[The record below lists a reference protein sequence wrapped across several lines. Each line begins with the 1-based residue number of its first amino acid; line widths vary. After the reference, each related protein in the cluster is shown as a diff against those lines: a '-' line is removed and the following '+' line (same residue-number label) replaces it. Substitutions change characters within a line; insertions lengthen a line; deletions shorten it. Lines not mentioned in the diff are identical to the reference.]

1 MDDIKETA
9 WDHLSGEKTAT
20 LSTSEKKWIRMIE
33 SLKEKY
39 PDQVD
44 IRCRNADGSIVVRL
58 PVEWMKVRPKKKS
71 NLTKEQI
78 EASKARL
85 ELARSKRL
93 DSLRQTDDAVGNKE
107 EKS

>member
-58 PVEWMKVRPKKKS
+58 PVCNPFQ
-71 NLTKEQI
+71 LTIGGRDEI
-78 EASKARL
+78 
-85 ELARSKRL
+85 
-93 DSLRQTDDAVGNKE
+93 SLPLLSISGGIQK
-107 EKS
+107 